1 MKPWEDVKR
10 RRLRRR
16 LIGYC
21 ISTVAVAAG
30 LILLLGNPAKPQ
42 AIKPISSTPATR
54 NAERTAALASLSQAV
69 AVYLQYHQSLP
80 VAIPKT
86 PTQICTASSADC
98 RKAKTVD
105 LNFLVTP
112 DVGLQSL
119 PSDPVGGPGMT
130 ASGYTIMQDGQ
141 GRLELAAPRA
151 EDGATISLRTK

>member
-16 LIGYC
+16 LIGYS
-21 ISTVAVAAG
+21 IGTIAVTIG
-30 LILLLGNPAKPQ
+30 LILLLSNPAKPPVT
-42 AIKPISSTPATR
+42 KPVSSTPATR

-69 AVYLQYHQSLP
+69 STYLKDHQSLP

-86 PTQICTASSADC
+86 PTQICTASSVDC

-105 LNFLVTP
+105 LNFLVNP

-119 PSDPVGGPGMT
+119 PSDPVGGQGMT
-130 ASGYTIMQDGQ
+130 ASGYTIMQDVQ

-151 EDGATISLRTK
+151 EDGATINLRTK